1 MERPGRYRYR
11 SLWAR
16 KIRKCLPLGEAIQL
30 QGNQRSRIG
39 VCIELAGDSTWTS
52 FLVPFWLVLWMVFNL
67 YDAEASWPN
76 ETRPCTKIIQSFMV
90 SKARTLK
97 AAESFPRKML
107 ITIDLLPT
115 SQQRHS
121 GASAVCRW
129 FSMWSQTHSL
139 KFLHSI
145 ISTLQWKPFSLQT
158 PLNKIWMFLCK
169 PVPPANYHQDSRWM
183 GGN

>member
-76 ETRPCTKIIQSFMV
+76 ETRPCTKSIQSFMV

-129 FSMWSQTHSL
+129 FSMWSETNHFHSSMKAFLPTNRSKQNLNVLMQTC
-139 KFLHSI
+139 
-145 ISTLQWKPFSLQT
+145 ST
-158 PLNKIWMFLCK
+158 CK
-169 PVPPANYHQDSRWM
+169 LPSRFKM
-183 GGN
+183 NGGQ